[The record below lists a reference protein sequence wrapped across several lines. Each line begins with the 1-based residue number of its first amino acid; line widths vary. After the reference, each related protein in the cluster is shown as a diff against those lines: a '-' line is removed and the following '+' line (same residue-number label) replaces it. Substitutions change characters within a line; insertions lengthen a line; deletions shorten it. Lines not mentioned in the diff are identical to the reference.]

1 MKYIVDVNAKWM
13 VNVEAESALN
23 AEHKMLDLEGVWGA
37 NAYDRD
43 GMMTDCFRDTVQFRE
58 FLSMEELANMTMAVA
73 MPKAEMETLKKQYA
87 AEEARVQELEKALR
101 DAKRGLADLRTTM
114 ALKMDS
120 YDKAV
125 EKLGKQRI

>member
-1 MKYIVDVNAKWM
+1 MKYVVDINAKWM

-23 AEHKMLDLEGVWGA
+23 AEHKMLDFEGVWEA

-73 MPKAEMETLKKQYA
+73 MPKAEIETLKKQYA

>member
-23 AEHKMLDLEGVWGA
+23 AEHKMLDFEGVWGA

>member
-23 AEHKMLDLEGVWGA
+23 AEHKMLDFEGVWEA

-73 MPKAEMETLKKQYA
+73 MPKAEIETLKKQYA